1 MLFGAV
7 IGVCVQAIVSLVV
20 GMRLLALARRSR
32 QFPELALA
40 IETLVLPALGYPL
53 LLVTVLLEAL
63 SLPGVAPVYFVT
75 LSAMMAAISMNYF
88 FTWRVFRPG
97 SKWALVVCGAGVWLL
112 LAPVGGVVAHVEAS
126 GIEAGIRNA
135 SAWTFPLVA
144 SVLASYGWTA
154 VESFRYFLNARR
166 RLRIGL
172 IEPAVCNRFLLW
184 ALASGTW
191 LSVGIVS
198 GFLLAMGLNPLSHA
212 PFTVCVGAAGL
223 VNSICMILCFMPPA
237 RYLDW
242 LQRRAA
248 APAGA

>member
-7 IGVCVQAIVSLVV
+7 IGVCVQSIVSLVV
-20 GMRLLALARRSR
+20 GLRLLALARRSR

-53 LLVTVLLEAL
+53 LLLAVLLEEL

-75 LSAMMAAISMNYF
+75 LSAMMVAISMNYF

-97 SKWALVVCGAGVWLL
+97 SAWALVVCGVGVWLL

-135 SAWTFPLVA
+135 SAWTFPLVS

-154 VESFRYFLNARR
+154 AESFRYFLSARR
-166 RLRIGL
+166 RLRLGL
-172 IEPAVCNRFLLW
+172 VEAAVCNRFLLW
-184 ALASGTW
+184 ALATGTW
-191 LSVGIVS
+191 LSVGALS
-198 GFLLAMGLNPLSHA
+198 GVLLGLGLNPLNHG
-212 PFTVCVGAAGL
+212 PFTVCVGIAGL
-223 VNSICMILCFMPPA
+223 TNSVCMTLCFMPPE
-237 RYLDW
+237 RYLAW
-242 LQRRAA
+242 LRRRAVA
-248 APAGA
+248 RAGA